1 MSHRRLSLP
10 AAAAV
15 AVLAIAACQ
24 SSRSAP
30 PTTSPTPSR
39 GAGPATVTNTTGR
52 GGAPGEQTQGGA
64 GTQDSTA
71 GRQGGPPVAG
81 DPQPRPYNR
90 VITAQAK
97 SRDGL
102 FKTHRIGSRL
112 YFEIPRVALNKELLL
127 VTRASRVPVNQG
139 YGGQQV
145 GPTRVLRWERR
156 DNRVL
161 LRSVSYATVAD
172 SATPIYQAVR
182 SSNFEPILAAFNVE
196 AYGPDSAPVV
206 EVTRLFTA
214 PPSEIGAGGAF
225 PGNPDPTR
233 SFIERVVSFP
243 ENVNV
248 ESILTIPVA
257 GRAGG
262 AGRAGA
268 PAAPTPATSQS
279 VTMSWSMVKLPDR
292 PMTPRLFDKRA
303 GYFSLQQL
311 DYSRPEQRAQAR
323 QYIVRWR
330 LEKKDPSAA
339 VSEPVKP
346 ITYYVD
352 PATPSWLVPYV
363 KQGIEDWQPAFEAA
377 GFRRGIVAAD
387 PPTPEQDPDW
397 SPEDARYS
405 VVRWLP
411 STVENASGPNV
422 HDPRTGEIIESDIY
436 MYHNIMN
443 LQRSWYFTQ
452 VGHLDPRARQWPY
465 PDELMGRL
473 VRFVVA
479 HEVGHTLGLQHDQ
492 KGSSTYPVDSIRVK
506 SWVKRMGHSPSIMD
520 YSRFNYTAQ
529 PEDGLEPEDLIP
541 DIGPYDKYA
550 IRWGYAPVAGAK
562 TSDQEWAT
570 LDKWSREQDA
580 TPWYR
585 FDVQDSRGGDQ
596 SSHSEAVGDGDPV
609 KSTGWGMKSIKQIAP
624 LLVPATVRP
633 GEDYDDLNAMYGRLV
648 GQWATELRHVA
659 WVVGGTDAQEKY
671 AGQAGERYKP
681 LPRARQ
687 KEAVRFLQENAFAT
701 PTHFLR
707 DDILRYIEVEGAL
720 RRINQSQSG
729 ILSTLF
735 NDRRM
740 ERLIEF
746 EALPAT
752 RRDAYPLSE
761 MLADVRKGIWSELDD
776 GTVRIDAFRRELQ
789 RTYLTQANNK
799 VNPAPFVAPVG
810 VPAAFAQQIGP
821 ARATSDVR
829 ALFKEELRT
838 LDADVGRAMGRAG
851 DRETRAHLADV
862 RDQIKRIL
870 DPK

>member
-1 MSHRRLSLP
+1 MTPRRIPLIGP
-10 AAAAV
+10 ITAAI
-15 AVLAIAACQ
+15 AVLTIGACQ
-24 SSRSAP
+24 SSRSTP
-30 PTTSPTPSR
+30 PTTNAVPSR
-39 GAGPATVTNTTGR
+39 GAGPSTVTSTTGR
-52 GGAPGEQTQGGA
+52 STGPGEQTPGGS
-64 GTQDSTA
+64 QDTTA
-71 GRQGGPPVAG
+71 GRQGGAPTLG
-81 DPQPRPYNR
+81 EPQPRPYNR

-97 SRDGL
+97 SREGL
-102 FKTHRIGSRL
+102 IKTHRIASRL
-112 YFEIPRVALNKELLL
+112 YFEIPRLALNKEMLL
-127 VTRASRVPVNQG
+127 VPRASRTPLNQG
-139 YGGQQV
+139 YGGQQT
-145 GPTRVLRWERR
+145 GASRVLRWERR

-196 AYGPDSAPVV
+196 AYGPDSAPVID
-206 EVTRLFTA
+206 VTRLFTA
-214 PPSEIGAGGAF
+214 PPAEMGVALT
-225 PGNPDPTR
+225 GNADPTR
-233 SFIERVVSFP
+233 SFVERVATFP
-243 ENVNV
+243 ENIIV
-248 ESILTIPVA
+248 ESILTIPVT

-262 AGRAGA
+262 AGA
-268 PAAPTPATSQS
+268 PAGPPGPPMSQS
-279 VTMSWSMVKLPDR
+279 ITMSWSMVKLPER
-292 PMTPRLFDKRA
+292 PMVPRLFDKRT
-303 GYFSLQQL
+303 GFFSLQQL
-311 DYSRPEQRAQAR
+311 DYSRPEQRAQTR

-330 LEKKDPSAA
+330 LEKKDPNAA
-339 VSEPVKP
+339 ISDPVKP

-377 GFRRGIVAAD
+377 GFRRGIVAAEA
-387 PPTPEQDPDW
+387 PTPEQDPDW
-397 SPEDARYS
+397 SAEDARYS

-411 STVENASGPNV
+411 STVENATGPNV
-422 HDPRTGEIIESDIY
+422 HDPRTGEILESDIY

-465 PDELMGRL
+465 PNELMGRL

-479 HEVGHTLGLQHDQ
+479 HEVGHTLGLQHHQ

-529 PEDGLEPEDLIP
+529 PEDGLDPEDLIP
-541 DIGPYDKYA
+541 DVGPYDKYA
-550 IRWGYAPVAGAK
+550 IRWGYAPIPGAK
-562 TSDQEWAT
+562 TTDMEWAT

-585 FDVQDSRGGDQ
+585 FDVQDSRGADQ
-596 SSHSEAVGDGDPV
+596 SAHSEAVGDADPV
-609 KSTGWGMKSIKQIAP
+609 KATSWGMKSIKAIAP

-633 GEDYDDLNAMYGRLV
+633 GEDYDDLNEMYGRLI

-659 WVVGGTDAQEKY
+659 WVVGGTEAQEKY
-671 AGQAGERYKP
+671 AGQTGERYKP
-681 LPRARQ
+681 LPKARQ
-687 KEAVRFLQENAFAT
+687 KEAVRFLVDNGFAT
-701 PTHFLR
+701 PTYFLR

-720 RRINQSQSG
+720 RRINQQQNSF
-729 ILSTLF
+729 LSSLF

-761 MLADVRKGIWSELDD
+761 MLADVRNGVWSELD
-776 GTVRIDAFRRELQ
+776 GGSVRIDAFRRELQ
-789 RTYLTQANNK
+789 RSYLTQVNNK
-799 VNPAPFVAPVG
+799 VNPAPFVAPAG
-810 VPAAFAQQIGP
+810 LPAAFAQQVGP
-821 ARATSDVR
+821 ARATSDVK

-838 LDADVGRAMGRAG
+838 LDADVAKALGRAA
-851 DRETRAHLADV
+851 DRETRAHLNDV
-862 RDQIKRIL
+862 RDQIKKIL
-870 DPK
+870 DPNG